1 MCGWARRL
9 EDGRGDGGGDDRSQV
24 TGPPPPPPV
33 WSPDDLMLFPS
44 AGLLP
49 WATPLEGSTEVED
62 GSEKPGF
69 NEELSRCE
77 GYRVGTGG
85 GWRNQA
91 AANYLGPSRALPA
104 DCFSCGWI
112 FGSARCG
119 WERVATLWGL
129 SSGSESEGH
138 KLLGLPYQVIW
149 GGM

>member
-1 MCGWARRL
+1 MIQCSSLW
-9 EDGRGDGGGDDRSQV
+9 
-24 TGPPPPPPV
+24 
-33 WSPDDLMLFPS
+33 
-44 AGLLP
+44 LLP
-49 WATPLEGSTEVED
+49 WASPLEGATEVED

-112 FGSARCG
+112 FGSTRCG

>member
-1 MCGWARRL
+1 MDAWIQWNRDGFVAGVAGAVTTAFDQRLVRVHARGAWL
-9 EDGRGDGGGDDRSQV
+9 V
-24 TGPPPPPPV
+24 
-33 WSPDDLMLFPS
+33 
-44 AGLLP
+44 
-49 WATPLEGSTEVED
+49 
-62 GSEKPGF
+62 SEKPGF

-129 SSGSESEGH
+129 SSGSSRH
-138 KLLGLPYQVIW
+138 LSQC
-149 GGM
+149 

>member
-1 MCGWARRL
+1 MIQCSFLR
-9 EDGRGDGGGDDRSQV
+9 
-24 TGPPPPPPV
+24 
-33 WSPDDLMLFPS
+33 
-44 AGLLP
+44 LLP
-49 WATPLEGSTEVED
+49 WATPLEGATEVED

-112 FGSARCG
+112 FESARYG
-119 WERVATLWGL
+119 WEWDPRVREPNKFGRSCGEVKKSFRVL
-129 SSGSESEGH
+129 SAS
-138 KLLGLPYQVIW
+138 LFV
-149 GGM
+149 